1 MWSEPTLQFGII
13 NSYTVYCNKSASEVY
28 PEQEIGPDEP
38 SVRSIVNGTTFTTE
52 ISFGHNPFTQYNCYV
67 TANNTFGEGESSLI
81 ASQRTVES
89 SKQLCVSIYFISI
102 LGKETSVKTN

>member
-13 NSYTVYCNKSASEVY
+13 NSYTVYCNKSASQAY

-52 ISFGHNPFTQYNCYV
+52 ISLGHKPFTQYNCYV
-67 TANNTFGEGESSLI
+67 TANNTFGEGANSLI
-81 ASQRTVES
+81 ASQSTVES
-89 SKQLCVSIYFISI
+89 SKQLIYPFS
-102 LGKETSVKTN
+102 GKETSVKTK